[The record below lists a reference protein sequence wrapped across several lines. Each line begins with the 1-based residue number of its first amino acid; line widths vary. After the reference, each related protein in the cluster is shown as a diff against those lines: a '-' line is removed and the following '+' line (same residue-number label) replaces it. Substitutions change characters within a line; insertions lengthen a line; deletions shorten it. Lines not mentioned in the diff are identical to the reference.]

1 MFRFRGLA
9 AAAAAAAAAGSPFGA
24 HAAGL
29 DAAK

>member
-29 DAAK
+29 DGAK